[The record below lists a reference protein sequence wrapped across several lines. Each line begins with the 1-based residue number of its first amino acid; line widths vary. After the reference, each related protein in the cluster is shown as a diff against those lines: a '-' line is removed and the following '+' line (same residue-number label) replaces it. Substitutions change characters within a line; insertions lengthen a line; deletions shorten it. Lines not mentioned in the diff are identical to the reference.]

1 MLSLCLLVVHI
12 SETSLLA
19 EKIMEHLSV
28 SLIALVLKDVDGRA
42 FVALCSVQ
50 YNLINNS
57 RSFTLCVCYQY

>member
-19 EKIMEHLSV
+19 EKITEHLSV
-28 SLIALVLKDVDGRA
+28 SLIAVVLKDVDGRG

-50 YNLINNS
+50 YNLINN
-57 RSFTLCVCYQY
+57 